1 MLVSVSM
8 ILIYNTEFQ
17 YYDPSQLN
25 LPEEMRSR
33 AKEKAAS
40 KGGLWMPCIITMGNI
55 TELRAS
61 GYLPP
66 QGVVKCRPLVGSEIC
81 SASQL

>member
-40 KGGLWMPCIITMGNI
+40 
-55 TELRAS
+55 S
-61 GYLPP
+61 
-66 QGVVKCRPLVGSEIC
+66 
-81 SASQL
+81 